1 MPVSEAGGAGEQGH
15 RAHGAQ
21 PRLTS
26 LQRLDGHEVRA
37 VIAYL
42 GERIDRYLPRHP
54 GLRGVTAELGDV
66 VDDLL
71 TRTHRATQ
79 QRAALTW
86 VARVLIVFVLA
97 LVLVATG
104 SAVREGISQ
113 AGSLRAFEW
122 IPVVESGIN
131 DLVFAGI
138 AVWFLLS
145 LADRVVRGVLIGYL
159 HRIRSL
165 AHIIDMHQMGKDPA
179 VLLPETVPVVPAGVD
194 TVSPRTMSARDYALY
209 LDYCSELLSLT
220 SKAAALCAEESTDSL
235 VLDIVSEIEST
246 TTGMSRKIWQ
256 KISLLHD
263 KPRLTGG

>member
-1 MPVSEAGGAGEQGH
+1 MT
-15 RAHGAQ
+15 R
-21 PRLTS
+21 
-26 LQRLDGHEVRA
+26 
-37 VIAYL
+37 
-42 GERIDRYLPRHP
+42 
-54 GLRGVTAELGDV
+54 ELGDV

-71 TRTHRATQ
+71 ARTDRATR
-79 QRAALTW
+79 QRAVLSWA
-86 VARVLIVFVLA
+86 ARVLIVLVLTV
-97 LVLVATG
+97 VLVATG

-145 LADRVVRGVLIGYL
+145 LADRVVRGVLIAYL
-159 HRIRSL
+159 HRLRSL

-179 VLLPETVPVVPAGVD
+179 VLLPETEPMVLSGRDVQSA
-194 TVSPRTMSARDYALY
+194 RTLSVRDYALY

-235 VLDIVSEIEST
+235 VLDIVSEIESM

-256 KISLLHD
+256 KISLLYD
-263 KPRLTGG
+263 KPHLPGA